1 MSKQIFYQETARKK
15 LKAGV
20 DKLADAVKIT
30 LGPKG
35 RNVVLDKGFGVP
47 TITNDGVTVAK
58 EVELEDRTENLGAE
72 IVKEVA
78 EKTNDIA
85 GDGTTTAV
93 VLAQAIIAAGLKN
106 VAAGADPMALKRG
119 IEKAKDKVI
128 ESLKQMAKP
137 ISGKNEI
144 AQVATIS
151 AADEEI
157 GNLIAQVIDEVGK
170 DGVVT
175 VEESQ
180 KLGLEKE
187 VVKGLQ
193 FDKGYVSAYMVTN
206 LERMKAELE
215 DPYILVTEKKISSLQ
230 EILPVMEKVA
240 QTGKKD
246 LVIIAEEIE
255 GDALATM
262 VVNKLRGTFNCLAVK
277 APGFGDRRKEQLLDI
292 AAVVGGQM
300 ISEELGLKLEN
311 IDLKMLGSAR
321 KVVADKENT
330 TIIEGKGK
338 KEEIDSRIQQIRNE
352 LKTTTSDFDK
362 EKLQERLAKLAGGV
376 AVIKV
381 GAATE
386 VEQKSKQHKTEDALN
401 ATRAAIEE
409 GVVPGGGVALLRCLP
424 ALAEIKLSGDEKT
437 GADILKRAL
446 EEPIRQIVQNAG
458 LDGAVVCEE
467 VKKRQDGFG
476 FDAAAME
483 YKDLIEAGII
493 DPTKVVR
500 TALENAVSAASM
512 LLTTEAVIA
521 EKPEDK
527 KQHGMSGGMGGMGMG
542 EDY

>member
-15 LKAGV
+15 LKAGA

-58 EVELEDRTENLGAE
+58 EVELEDKTENLGAE
-72 IVKEVA
+72 ILKEVA

-93 VLAQAIIAAGLKN
+93 VLAQAIITAGLKN
-106 VAAGADPMALKRG
+106 VAAGADPMALRRG
-119 IEKAKDKVI
+119 LEKAKDKVI
-128 ESLKQMAKP
+128 EALKQMAKP
-137 ISGKNEI
+137 ISGKTEI

-151 AADEEI
+151 ASDEEI
-157 GNLIAQVIDEVGK
+157 GNLISQVIEEVGK

-215 DPYILVTEKKISSLQ
+215 DPYILVTEKKIASLQ

-277 APGFGDRRKEQLLDI
+277 APGFGDRRKEMLQDI

-311 IDLKMLGSAR
+311 IDLKMLGTAR

-330 TIIEGKGK
+330 TIVEGKGK
-338 KEEIDSRIQQIRNE
+338 KEEIEARILQIRNE

-409 GVVPGGGVALLRCLP
+409 GIVPGGGVALLRCLT
-424 ALAEIKLSGDEKT
+424 ALSEAKLVGDEKT
-437 GADILKRAL
+437 GAEILKRAL
-446 EEPIRQIVQNAG
+446 EEPIRQIAQNAG
-458 LDGAVVCEE
+458 LDGAVVAEE
-467 VKKRQDGFG
+467 VKKKTGGFG
-476 FDAAAME
+476 YDAAVME
-483 YKDLIEAGII
+483 YKDLVQAGII

-512 LLTTEAVIA
+512 MLTTEAVVS
-521 EKPEDK
+521 EKPEEK
-527 KQHGMSGGMGGMGMG
+527 KPPMAGPGMGM